1 MRDVLAKYKEQQK
14 TIFSIAKESLFDSN
28 IINLNGRIQNS
39 DDLKELYKTVKMGD
53 FISKLDSER
62 NIIRIK
68 RI

>member
-1 MRDVLAKYKEQQK
+1 VRDVLAKYKEQQK

-28 IINLNGRIQNS
+28 IITLNGRIQNS

>member
-28 IINLNGRIQNS
+28 IITLNGRIQNS